1 MIVKSYELNKF
12 NFNKFEI
19 FLFYGKNEGFQ
30 NEVIKKKFT
39 NIANGSINKYEEEEF
54 INNYDSILNGIL
66 TKGLFENEKI
76 IIISRISDKV
86 TKFIEELLEINLDG
100 IKIILKTGVLEKK
113 SKIRNFFEK
122 NKKLVT
128 IPFYEDDTKSLTL
141 IILEFINKHKIK
153 LSRESINLLVSR
165 AGGNRE
171 NLQNELEKI
180 LNFSYSN
187 NSIDYEI
194 VKKLTNLVENYGV
207 NELADNYLSKNRKN
221 ISKIL
226 NENNYSDDDCILIL
240 RTILSKSKRLID
252 IIERY
257 QTNNNIEKVI
267 SETKPPIFWKDKEIV
282 KKQANTWKL
291 GDLKNKIY
299 QINDIETLV
308 KSNTKNSLNLVSDF
322 QLLYIRFYF

>member
-1 MIVKSYELNKF
+1 VIVKSYELNKF

-128 IPFYEDDTKSLTL
+128 IPFYEDDSKSLTL

-322 QLLYIRFYF
+322 INNY